1 MPNFYDNLRHA
12 DQKTVRG
19 AIRSGAYQDH
29 TAGLADGY
37 LQANLVIL
45 EDKYALDF
53 MRFCQRNP
61 KPCPVVGVSDTGI
74 PMMATLGQDID
85 IRTDVP
91 SYNIYRHGRL
101 AESCSD
107 IKALWQNNMVAFA
120 LGCSFTFEHAILR
133 AGFPLFHVTHNRT
146 VPMFKTTIATVEAGP
161 FGGPMVVSMRAIAAD
176 RLDEVQAI
184 SAQFPLAHGSPVHW
198 GDPAAIGIDDIA
210 APDWGDPTPVGD
222 DELAV
227 FWACGVT
234 PQAAIM
240 RAALPLC
247 ITHKP
252 GQMLITDISDAAE
265 TPVRV
270 ATWQN
275 RKRSDNFLAR

>member
-184 SAQFPLAHGSPVHW
+184 SAQFPLA
-198 GDPAAIGIDDIA
+198 
-210 APDWGDPTPVGD
+210 
-222 DELAV
+222 
-227 FWACGVT
+227 
-234 PQAAIM
+234 QY
-240 RAALPLC
+240 
-247 ITHKP
+247 
-252 GQMLITDISDAAE
+252 
-265 TPVRV
+265 
-270 ATWQN
+270 N
-275 RKRSDNFLAR
+275 NFHI